1 MQKHADY
8 VPLHLHSEYSLL
20 DGAIKIPELI
30 ETAAKWRLPAV
41 AVTDHGNLFGA
52 VEFYKKASKAGI
64 KAIIGAEI
72 YLAPRG
78 RFDRQKEESAFHL
91 ILLARD
97 NAGYRNLVHLV
108 SRAYTEGFY
117 YKPRIDR
124 ELLETLSGGLIALS
138 ACMKGEVAWHLSREM
153 TEKARESALY
163 YRRVFGA
170 ENFYI
175 ELQENGIPEQVL
187 LNKKLLELARE
198 LDIKIV
204 ATNDCHYLKK
214 EDAKAHD
221 ILICIQTGKTVKDQD
236 RMRFQGDGLYFKSP
250 EEMERAFA
258 DLPEALRSTIEIA
271 ERCNVDFKLG
281 APHLPKFLPPDN
293 MPAGKYLEGLVMK
306 GLKER
311 FGGSG
316 MPEAYLRRIEHE
328 LSVIQKMGYE
338 SYFLIVWDF
347 INYAKEKGIPVGPG
361 RGSAAGSLV
370 SYALRITEIDPIEYG
385 LLFERFLNPERI
397 SMPDIDVDFCKDRR
411 QEIISYVA
419 EKYGQDHVA
428 QIITFGTLG
437 AKAAIR
443 DVGRALDIPYA
454 EVDRIAKLVPETLN
468 ITIKEA
474 LKMEPRLS
482 GLYESDENVKELIDI
497 AQRLEGLARHASTH
511 AAGVV
516 IAPEPITEFAP
527 LYKNP
532 TDGTI
537 TTQFDMV
544 AIDSL
549 GLVKFD
555 LLGLKTLTVLEKTV
569 RFIKENGK
577 DFSLAEI
584 KVDDKKTYEL
594 LASGH
599 STGIFQLESGGMRE
613 ILVKLGPERF
623 EDLVALVALYR
634 PGPLG
639 SGMIDEFI
647 KGKKGLTPV
656 KYDLPELKNILSE
669 TYGVILY
676 QEQVMEIAHRLAGF
690 TLGQADILRKAM
702 GKKLPEEMEK
712 QKEAFIKGAKA
723 HGIPEGK
730 AKKLFDLMA
739 KFAEYGF
746 NKSHS
751 AAYAYVAF
759 QTAYLKAHYSVEFMA
774 ANMSVELDNT
784 DKILKFIK
792 ECHLMGIKVLP
803 PDINVSDM
811 EFKVVGDSIRFGLG
825 AVKGA
830 GAQAIE
836 SILEARNLSS
846 NNEGGPFSTFGDF
859 LDRINSRKVNK
870 KVLEAL
876 VKAGAFDSLGGAR
889 KSCFEMIEKGQRGP
903 STQQSIFGAL
913 EEGPAGASSI
923 MSGLPLNEWEE
934 TELLSYEKEAL
945 GFYISGHPLRRYKHA
960 LALNGALNSTAFSGL
975 ADKAE
980 VSVAGIVGSVR
991 RIKTK
996 QDKGMMAQISLE
1008 DDEGIIDAVVFPD
1021 LYAEKG
1027 ELLKKDT
1034 PLLIRGTVDR
1044 TDKGPKLIARSVS
1057 HLEDSMKN
1065 GTNGKRL
1072 ELTASEG
1079 ADLAKLKAL
1088 IEAHKGGTPLFL
1100 NLFADGL
1107 QVIIETPFKVAYG
1120 EEFENALR
1128 ERLGGNWDMRFV

>member
-64 KAIIGAEI
+64 KAVIGAEV
-72 YLAPRG
+72 YLAPKS
-78 RFDRQKEESAFHL
+78 RFDKQKEESFFHL
-91 ILLARD
+91 VLLARD

-108 SRAYTEGFY
+108 SKAYTEGFY

-124 ELLETLSGGLIALS
+124 ELLEEHRAGLIALS
-138 ACMKGEVAWHLSREM
+138 ACMKGEVAYYLSREAPD
-153 TEKARESALY
+153 KARECALY
-163 YRRVFGA
+163 YKETFGP

-221 ILICIQTGKTVKDQD
+221 ILICIQTGKTVKDAD

-250 EEMERAFA
+250 EEMTRAFG
-258 DLPEALRSTIEIA
+258 DLPEAIRSTIEIA

-281 APHLPKFLPPDN
+281 APHLPKFTPPDDL
-293 MPAGKYLEGLVMK
+293 PAGKYLEGLVMK

-311 FGGSG
+311 FGAG
-316 MPEAYLRRIEHE
+316 MPETYLRRIEHE
-328 LSVIQKMGYE
+328 LSVIKRMGYE

-370 SYALRITEIDPIEYG
+370 SYALRITEIDPIKYG

-411 QEIISYVA
+411 QEIIAYVA

-454 EVDRIAKLVPETLN
+454 EVDKIAKLVPETPN
-468 ITIKEA
+468 ITIKDA
-474 LKMEPRLS
+474 LRAEPRLS
-482 GLYESDENVKELIDI
+482 ALYEGEAGVKELIDI

-537 TTQFDMV
+537 TTQFDMT

-577 DFSLAEI
+577 DFSLAEM
-584 KVDDKKTYEL
+584 KVDDKKTYGL
-594 LASGH
+594 LSSGH

-647 KGKKGLTPV
+647 NGKKGLTPV
-656 KYDLPELKNILSE
+656 KYDLPELKEILSE

-759 QTAYLKAHYSVEFMA
+759 QTAYLKTHFPVEFMA

-784 DKILKFIK
+784 DKIMKFIK

-836 SILEARNLSS
+836 SIIEARNLSAG
-846 NNEGGPFSTFGDF
+846 NEGGPFSTFADF

-876 VKAGAFDSLGGAR
+876 VKAGAFDSLGA
-889 KSCFEMIEKGQRGP
+889 QRRASFHLVENPGRR
-903 STQQSIFGAL
+903 SSAQQNALFGGGD
-913 EEGPAGASSI
+913 ENGRDEGR
-923 MSGLPLNEWEE
+923 EWEE
-934 TELLSYEKEAL
+934 SELLSYEKEAL
-945 GFYISGHPLRRYKHA
+945 GFYISGHPLRKYKYA
-960 LALNGALNSTAFSGL
+960 LALSGALNSTAFAGL
-975 ADKAE
+975 EDKAE
-980 VSVAGIVGSVR
+980 VSAAGILGALK
-991 RIKTK
+991 RIKTR
-996 QDKGMMAQISLE
+996 QDKGMMAHIVLE
-1008 DDEGIIDAVVFPD
+1008 DDEGTIDVVVFPD
-1021 LYAEKG
+1021 LYKDKS

-1034 PLLIRGTVDR
+1034 PLLVRGTVDR
-1044 TDKGPKLIARSVS
+1044 TDKGPKLIARQMA
-1057 HLEDSMKN
+1057 HLEDALKN
-1065 GTNGKRL
+1065 GANGKKL
-1072 ELTASEG
+1072 EITAKEG
-1079 ADLAKLKAL
+1079 ADLIKLKTL
-1088 IEAHKGGTPLFL
+1088 LEAHKGATPLLL

-1107 QVIIETPFKVAYG
+1107 QVIIDTPFRVSYG
-1120 EEFENALR
+1120 EEFENAVR
-1128 ERLGGNWDMRFV
+1128 DCLGGGANMRFI